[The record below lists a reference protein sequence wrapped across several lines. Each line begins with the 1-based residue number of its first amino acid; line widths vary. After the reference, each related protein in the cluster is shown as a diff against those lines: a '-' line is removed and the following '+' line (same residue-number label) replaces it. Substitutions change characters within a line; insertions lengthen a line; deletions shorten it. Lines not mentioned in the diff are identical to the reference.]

1 MYGKKGAYFS
11 ADNKQFYNSIWIEL
25 IGFEK
30 NSPDH
35 GVQAY
40 LDTLGFIPDSISLL
54 LTSVDFINTHR
65 GMGEPYVLPPYA
77 CSYGGHAEN
86 DQRKRQDWTNQDL
99 RGLIQSIQA
108 HKISVFL
115 SFFDMCHYAESAN
128 FMAQHPELRAGNTN
142 HLLMIKRFA
151 DGTYYEDFLLKKLL
165 EVTADYGF
173 DGVQLADGISCPRD
187 TIWFSDF
194 SADLL
199 EQAGIT
205 LPLETEDAGTYIAK
219 YLRSQWVAF
228 YRRRWGSFLTKIVR
242 GLKQAG
248 LLVAVNSAWTKDPL
262 EALYRY
268 GADYCT
274 IAQSGADY
282 FIVEDVSSDLAI
294 LSDEDNGYAY
304 SYEERKQIHYEF
316 IANLM
321 CLRAHM
327 PEIQVTPLFPIWDN
341 QEQWNVIHHAPTA
354 MQRAA
359 AANFTHLFL
368 KDGHWQPVTDGPHF
382 CLSDALQKQDWD
394 FIRLC
399 IDNGYTPGCTG
410 AEGATFLW
418 SAQRMEREMEQFIS
432 GGSIHSA
439 RWLALLLRA
448 GAAIQKIADISQ
460 LGALTGD
467 LVVSNI
473 SLLPPDERKAVEAYR
488 NGRVIV
494 FDAPTDSAMEHIC
507 NPPKPG
513 WPRPMLFATVD
524 PEMVLALA
532 ATINESA
539 NASLVKDAD
548 RCTIREIL
556 TGKNTSRILIDN
568 NEYYYVLPKIHTR
581 RTIRSIKIITKPNG
595 YPLQWDAHNFR
606 VRVPGRGVDIAEI
619 QYEDEPTP

>member
-1 MYGKKGAYFS
+1 MYGKKGTYFC
-11 ADNKQFYNSIWIEL
+11 ADNKQFHNSIWIEL

-30 NSPDH
+30 NSPDY

-40 LDTLGFIPDSISLL
+40 LDTIGFLPDSISLL
-54 LTSVDFINTHR
+54 LTSVDFVNTHR
-65 GMGEPYVLPPYA
+65 GMEETYVLPPYA

-86 DQRKRQDWTNQDL
+86 DERKRQDWTNQDL
-99 RGLIQSIQA
+99 RGLIQSLHA
-108 HKISVFL
+108 HNIPVFV
-115 SFFDMCHYAESAN
+115 SFFDFCNHTESTN
-128 FMAQHPELRAGNTN
+128 FTILHPELRAGNTN

-151 DGTYYEDFLLKKLL
+151 DGTYYEDYLLKKLL

-187 TIWFSDF
+187 AIWFADF
-194 SADLL
+194 SDDLL
-199 EQAGIT
+199 EQAGIE
-205 LPLETEDAGTYIAK
+205 LPSEVEDAGSYISK
-219 YLRSQWVAF
+219 HLRREWIAF
-228 YRRRWGSFLTKIVR
+228 YRRRWDNFLIKTIR

-248 LLVAVNSAWTKDPL
+248 LLVAVNSAWTKDPF

-268 GADYCT
+268 GADYRT

-294 LSDEDNGYAY
+294 LSDEDNLYAY

-316 IANLM
+316 VANLM

-327 PEIQVTPLFPIWDN
+327 PEICVTPLFPLWDN

-359 AANFTHLFL
+359 AANFTHLSL

-399 IDNGYTPGCTG
+399 IDNGYTPECTG

-418 SAQRMEREMEQFIS
+418 SAQRMEQEMEQFIS
-432 GGSIHSA
+432 CGIVHSA

-448 GAAIQKIADISQ
+448 GAAIQKVADISQ
-460 LGALTGD
+460 LDQLTGD

-473 SLLPPDERKAVEAYR
+473 SLLPEAERKAIDAYQG
-488 NGRVIV
+488 GRVIA
-494 FDAPTDSAMEHIC
+494 FDAPVDPTMAHIC

-513 WPRPMLFATVD
+513 WPTPMLFAPVETETIQSLV
-524 PEMVLALA
+524 
-532 ATINESA
+532 ATINKTT

-581 RTIRSIKIITKPNG
+581 RAIHSIKIITKPNG

>member
-1 MYGKKGAYFS
+1 MYGNKGAYFN
-11 ADNKQFYNSIWIEL
+11 AEPKPFHNSVWIEL

-30 NSPDH
+30 NSPDY
-35 GVQAY
+35 GVQDY
-40 LDTLGFIPDSISLL
+40 LDTIGFIPDSISLL
-54 LTSVDFINTHR
+54 LTCVDFINTHC
-65 GMGEPYVLPPYA
+65 GMEETYVLPPYV

-86 DQRKRQDWTNQDL
+86 DQRRRQDWTNHDL
-99 RGLIQSIQA
+99 RGLIHTLHA
-108 HKISVFL
+108 HNIPVFV
-115 SFFDMCHYAESAN
+115 SFFDFCSQTDSTN
-128 FMAQHPELRAGNTN
+128 FTILHPELRAGSTN

-151 DGTYYEDFLLKKLL
+151 DGTYYEDYFLKKLL

-173 DGVQLADGISCPRD
+173 DGVQIADGISCPRD

-199 EQAGIT
+199 AQAGIT
-205 LPLETEDAGTYIAK
+205 LPPEAEDAGAYIAK

-228 YRRRWGSFLTKIVR
+228 YRRRWGSFLTKIIH

-268 GADYCT
+268 GADYRT

-294 LSDEDNGYAY
+294 LSDEDNAYAF
-304 SYEERKQIHYEF
+304 SYEERKQIHYDF

-321 CLRAHM
+321 CLRIHM

-359 AANFTHLFL
+359 AANFTHLFRSN
-368 KDGHWQPVTDGPHF
+368 GCWQPVTNGPHF

-418 SAQRMEREMEQFIS
+418 SAKRMEREIEQFIS
-432 GGSIHSA
+432 GGSLHSA
-439 RWLALLLRA
+439 RWLALLLRH

-460 LGALTGD
+460 LDQLTGD

-473 SLLPPDERKAVEAYR
+473 SLLPEDERKAINAYR
-488 NGRVIV
+488 GGRVIA
-494 FDAPTDSAMEHIC
+494 FDAPTDSSMANIC
-507 NPPKPG
+507 NPPQPG
-513 WPRPMLFATVD
+513 WPRPMLFAPVD
-524 PEMVLALA
+524 TEMVQALA
-532 ATINESA
+532 AEINEGA
-539 NASLVKDAD
+539 NASLPAEEN

-556 TGKNTSRILIDN
+556 TGKNTSRIFIDN
-568 NEYYYVLPKIHTR
+568 NEYYYVLPRIHTR
-581 RTIRSIKIITKPNG
+581 RTIQNIKIITKPNG
-595 YPLQWDAHNFR
+595 YPLRWDAHSFR

-619 QYEDEPTP
+619 EYAD